1 MMEIARLLASRSIP
15 QNLIN
20 FRAKAES
27 DYMSEASQ
35 QSVNQ
40 NIGTNTGQAQ
50 AIAAGRDVN
59 ATQQMSQGEVA
70 GAITQEQ
77 AVEILSQIEKLIK
90 EADLPPELT
99 SQATKYAGKAKEE
112 ASEEKPEQ
120 SIIVRHLERATSVI
134 KKADT
139 TAGAAKN
146 LVDKLKPLIL
156 KLAGWL
162 GVAANYFLG

>member
-1 MMEIARLLASRSIP
+1 
-15 QNLIN
+15 
-20 FRAKAES
+20 
-27 DYMSEASQ
+27 MSEASQ
-35 QSVNQ
+35 QSVTQ
-40 NIGTNTGQAQ
+40 NIGTNTGQGQ
-50 AIAAGRDVN
+50 AIAAGGDVN
-59 ATQQMSQGEVA
+59 ATQQMSQGEGA
-70 GAITQEQ
+70 EAITQEQ

-90 EADLPPELT
+90 EADLPLELT

-162 GVAANYFLG
+162 GVAASHFFG